1 MRKQNNL
8 KRTREQNDQ
17 IGRRWYMYSIDPS
30 NNNHTGTGK
39 TLSAQQ
45 NAVTAMNQ
53 DSTVL
58 PNTNKMH
65 SPKERPYHLK
75 RTQLKEFD
83 SRSAAADPSFHTVS
97 PKKMK
102 PTVTALNQEV
112 SMHCYDDDTIANN
125 NSNAMKINN
134 TAASN
139 SCEGNALLDFDL
151 TSFDLHLA
159 PPYGT
164 PMSFGY
170 QNDNPF
176 EPRKQQEIDGNRNS
190 RLNASPLTASSLSQ
204 LPLRNK
210 RQNMKSIINCNNC
223 SRNIYSSRMKNEE
236 EANILHK
243 QELNRRK
250 RNCEKISIWNLI
262 NN

>member
-1 MRKQNNL
+1 
-8 KRTREQNDQ
+8 
-17 IGRRWYMYSIDPS
+17 MYSIDPS
-30 NNNHTGTGK
+30 NNNHTSTGK

-45 NAVTAMNQ
+45 NAATAMNQ
-53 DSTVL
+53 DSTAL

-65 SPKERPYHLK
+65 SSKERPYHLK

-83 SRSAAADPSFHTVS
+83 SRSAAAAAADPSFHTVS

-102 PTVTALNQEV
+102 PTA
-112 SMHCYDDDTIANN
+112 SMNCYYDDTIVNN
-125 NSNAMKINN
+125 NSNAMNNNN

-139 SCEGNALLDFDL
+139 GCEGNAFFDFDL
-151 TSFDLHLA
+151 TPFDLYLA
-159 PPYGT
+159 PPYDS

-170 QNDNPF
+170 QNANPF
-176 EPRKQQEIDGNRNS
+176 EKKAFELRKQQEIDGNRIS
-190 RLNASPLTASSLSQ
+190 RPNASPLTASSLSQ
-204 LPLRNK
+204 LPLRNT
-210 RQNMKSIINCNNC
+210 RQNMKSIINSNNNC

-236 EANILHK
+236 DNILHK

-250 RNCEKISIWNLI
+250 RNCEKIAIWNLV